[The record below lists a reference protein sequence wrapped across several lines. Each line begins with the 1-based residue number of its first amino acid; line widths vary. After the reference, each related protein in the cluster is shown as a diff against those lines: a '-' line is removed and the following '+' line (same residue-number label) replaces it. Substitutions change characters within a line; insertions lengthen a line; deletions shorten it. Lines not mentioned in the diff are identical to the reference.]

1 MLILL
6 RKILSKEGGGGYFR
20 KSHPQFLFLDFL
32 QKLKEMRMIEESQ

>member
-6 RKILSKEGGGGYFR
+6 RKMLSKGGGRGGEYFR

-32 QKLKEMRMIEESQ
+32 QKLKINEDD